1 MGKTVRFDPSN
12 KGKKGVV
19 RNPRRNRAVKGEV
32 RPNALPPSSFDD
44 VDFSAYEEN
53 WHSRHPDVEAVDP
66 ALKRNKSKWRSQ
78 SKKVKREAES
88 KWHEFDD
95 DELDSLG
102 ES

>member
-44 VDFSAYEEN
+44 LDFSAYEEN
-53 WHSRHPDVEAVDP
+53 WHSRHPDVEAFDP